1 MILSGDLSQS
11 YQSFLNSIC
20 LTAFTETN
28 GGLGLMTF
36 SGEKQMRLLIV
47 GKQQLMP
54 ALLIISD
61 ASQFLLMG
69 FCLEKAWLGSHFES
83 NSLEL

>member
-20 LTAFTETN
+20 LTAFAGTN
-28 GGLGLMTF
+28 GGLTLMTF
-36 SGEKQMRLLIV
+36 YREKQMQRLIV
-47 GKQQLMP
+47 SKQQLMP

-69 FCLEKAWLGSHFES
+69 IYLETAWIGDHFES
-83 NSLEL
+83 NSL

>member
-20 LTAFTETN
+20 LTAFTGTN

-36 SGEKQMRLLIV
+36 SGEKQMQLLIV
-47 GKQQLMP
+47 GEQQLIP

-61 ASQFLLMG
+61 ASPLLLMG
-69 FCLEKAWLGSHFES
+69 LCLETALIGGHFAS
-83 NSLEL
+83 NSL

>member
-20 LTAFTETN
+20 LTAFAGTN
-28 GGLGLMTF
+28 GGLALMTF
-36 SGEKQMRLLIV
+36 SAEKQMQLLIV
-47 GKQQLMP
+47 GEQQLMP

-61 ASQFLLMG
+61 ASPFLLRG
-69 FCLEKAWLGSHFES
+69 LCLETAWLGGHF
-83 NSLEL
+83 

>member
-20 LTAFTETN
+20 LTAFAGTN
-28 GGLGLMTF
+28 GGLALMTF
-36 SGEKQMRLLIV
+36 SAEKQMQLLIV
-47 GKQQLMP
+47 GEQQLMP

-69 FCLEKAWLGSHFES
+69 FCLETAWLVGHFED
-83 NSLEL
+83 NSL